1 MSAESELDIRWPIG
15 MLFSLMGGMVAIYG
29 LISSDRTFYRPL
41 DMADTRMINLNLS
54 WGLVMLAF
62 GALMILG
69 AVRAGRKAARD

>member
-15 MLFSLMGGMVAIYG
+15 LLFSLMGAMVAIYG

>member
-15 MLFSLMGGMVAIYG
+15 LLFSLMGGMVAIYG

-62 GALMILG
+62 GALMVLG

>member
-15 MLFSLMGGMVAIYG
+15 LLFSLMGVMVAIYG
-29 LISSDRTFYRPL
+29 LVSSDRTFYRPL
-41 DMADTRMINLNLS
+41 DTADTRMINLNLS

-69 AVRAGRKAARD
+69 AVRAGRKSKA